1 MRIKKG
7 DTVEVIRG
15 KDRGKRGQVLH
26 VLPREE
32 RLVVEGINLRKKHKR
47 QVQTQGSAL
56 TPGVVEFP
64 AAFHASAVLLVCPK
78 CGETTRIG
86 RQKQG
91 EVWVRVC
98 KHCQAVMDA

>member
-7 DTVEVIRG
+7 DTVQVIRG

-26 VLPREE
+26 VLPRAE

-64 AAFHASAVLLVCPK
+64 APLHVSAVLLVCPK
-78 CGETTRIG
+78 CGETTRVH

-91 EVWVRVC
+91 ELWVRVC
-98 KHCQAVMDA
+98 RHCQAALDA